1 MKQIIVN
8 ILIIALGLSFT
19 DSSAQSLP
27 ELINTAL
34 QNNYQ
39 INIVRN
45 QSEIASN
52 NNVIGNT
59 GQLPS
64 LSLDGAAANSY
75 NSTQQ
80 VFSDESIREGSNARN
95 SSINFALL
103 ANWTLFDG
111 FRVYAKRDQLA
122 YLDQFGQVNSKFYI
136 EQTVS
141 DIVTAYYQLIYEKEL
156 LDNLKQSLSISSFR
170 YKIEKKKREVGSGQA
185 IDFGQALVDYQS
197 DSILYLAQENEIKS
211 LMIEINRVLNI
222 DLENEILISND
233 SITIAPM
240 PQRDSLLGLVE
251 ANNYQLEL
259 KRLEELVSE
268 SVVRMAKAD
277 RYPKIDLFGG
287 YRYSKS
293 FAEVGFIQSNR
304 NYGPTFGVTI
314 SYNLYKGGA
323 VNREIKNTRIIAENQ
338 TLEREEVNT
347 NLDADVLH
355 LYTQYQ
361 SVMDRIAL
369 AVSNVEAMNR
379 VYIVAAQ
386 QLQSGAI
393 NGYDFRLTQQS
404 LLRAEVT
411 LLNLRYTL
419 KAIEINLNRLSG
431 RVLSSY
437 M

>member
-8 ILIIALGLSFT
+8 ILVVALGFSFT
-19 DSSAQSLP
+19 DSSSQSLP

-52 NNVIGNT
+52 NNGIGNT

-80 VFSDESIREGSNARN
+80 VFSEESIREGSNARN

-156 LDNLKQSLSISSFR
+156 LGNLKQSLSISAFR

-287 YRYSKS
+287 
-293 FAEVGFIQSNR
+293 
-304 NYGPTFGVTI
+304 
-314 SYNLYKGGA
+314 
-323 VNREIKNTRIIAENQ
+323 
-338 TLEREEVNT
+338 
-347 NLDADVLH
+347 
-355 LYTQYQ
+355 
-361 SVMDRIAL
+361 
-369 AVSNVEAMNR
+369 
-379 VYIVAAQ
+379 
-386 QLQSGAI
+386 
-393 NGYDFRLTQQS
+393 
-404 LLRAEVT
+404 
-411 LLNLRYTL
+411 
-419 KAIEINLNRLSG
+419 
-431 RVLSSY
+431 
-437 M
+437 

>member
-8 ILIIALGLSFT
+8 ILVIALGFSFT
-19 DSSAQSLP
+19 DSSSQSLP

-222 DLENEILISND
+222 DLENEIVVNDD

-240 PQRDSLLGLVE
+240 PQRDSLLSLVE

-259 KRLEELVSE
+259 KRLQELISE
-268 SVVRMAKAD
+268 SDLRMAQAD

-369 AVSNVEAMNR
+369 AASNVEAMDK

-411 LLNLRYTL
+411 LLNLKFTL